1 MPRAEALGDAARLAA
16 TLARSG
22 SKILLR
28 GSQQYFS
35 VKRGCPTPLWL
46 EAWNTDKQ
54 VDAPAGCWGC
64 FLELYVDWCSEVE
77 WQSGHITQAHRFP
90 SEQVKL
96 GRVQAVLRWG
106 TTREGWMLLFLFS
119 HPSFL
124 RFCPVSPCYYPLRVP
139 RQAQLSRCTSNP
151 EPVRLAFKPGARSA
165 PATHK

>member
-1 MPRAEALGDAARLAA
+1 MMRGRKAHASLRWGRMLAA
-16 TLARSG
+16 GAQTRRESRCRCLVGGERTRHSAACFLVEPLVDSEAVTLAI
-22 SKILLR
+22 K
-28 GSQQYFS
+28 
-35 VKRGCPTPLWL
+35 
-46 EAWNTDKQ
+46 
-54 VDAPAGCWGC
+54 
-64 FLELYVDWCSEVE
+64 DWFFRVRC
-77 WQSGHITQAHRFP
+77 QSGHITQAHRFP